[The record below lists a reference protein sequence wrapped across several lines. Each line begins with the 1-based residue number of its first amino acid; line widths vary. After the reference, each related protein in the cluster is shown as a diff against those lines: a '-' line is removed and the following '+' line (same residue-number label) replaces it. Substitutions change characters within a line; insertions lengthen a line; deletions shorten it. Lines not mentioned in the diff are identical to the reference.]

1 MRGNIDSI
9 GDTLTI
15 TAGKYPDRTAMVNY
29 GGSSLTYREFN
40 ERVNKLANALIA
52 LGVEKGEKVAYLF
65 LNCSEFLEAHYAV
78 AKSGAVGVPLNF
90 RLTGREL
97 AYQIN
102 NADSVCV
109 VYGPEFAETIDSIR
123 QEVTRV
129 SHFICN
135 GKGGDDVLKY
145 EDLIAAA
152 GPDDPGVE
160 VSLYDENLILYTAG
174 TTGLPKGSVLTHRN
188 HLFNA
193 MTMVMDYGLRGDD
206 ITQIVPPLYHS
217 ASLNGFAITSV
228 LLGAKMVIHKQFSPQ
243 EMLQA
248 IQDQKITCTW
258 GPATIWRMVI
268 GHPDIDKY
276 DTSSIRLLVNGAMY
290 MPAEMRKEVLS
301 HFPNAVMG
309 DTYGM
314 TEASPCTT
322 ILRPED
328 VLRKPATVGVPL
340 TVCDVKIFNDRGEE
354 VPRGSI
360 GEIVNRG
367 NFMKSYY
374 KNDEATAESIK
385 GGWFYTGDLGIKD
398 EEGFITLVDRKKD
411 MIVSGG
417 ENVYSKE
424 VEEVIAGY
432 PDVFETAVIGLPD
445 EKWGE
450 VVTTVI
456 APMPGKQIKSED
468 IIEYCRKNLAGY
480 KCPRIV
486 KFVESLPKNPAG
498 KIVKRELKE
507 MFSGVTNPK

>member
-1 MRGNIDSI
+1 MRGNIDNI
-9 GDTLTI
+9 GDTLTL
-15 TAGKYPDRTAMVNY
+15 TAGKYPDRTAIINY

-40 ERVNKLANALIA
+40 ERVNRLGNALMD
-52 LGVEKGEKVAYLF
+52 LGVNKGEKIAYLF
-65 LNCSEFLEAHYAV
+65 LNGNKFLEAHYAV
-78 AKSGAVGVPLNF
+78 AKIGAVGVPLNF
-90 RLTGREL
+90 RLVGREL
-97 AYQIN
+97 AFQIN
-102 NADSVCV
+102 NADTICI

-123 QEVTRV
+123 QEVTGV
-129 SHFICN
+129 SHFICDGN
-135 GKGGDDVLKY
+135 GGDNALKY

-152 GPDDPGVE
+152 GSDDPDVE
-160 VSLYDENLILYTAG
+160 ISLYDENLILYTAG
-174 TTGLPKGSVLTHRN
+174 TTGLPKGSVLTHKN

-193 MTMVMDYGLRGDD
+193 MSMVMDYGFRDGD
-206 ITQIVPPLYHS
+206 IFQIIPPLYHS
-217 ASLNGFAITSV
+217 ASLNAFAITSV
-228 LLGAKMVIHKQFSPQ
+228 LLGAKMAIHKQFNPQ
-243 EMLQA
+243 EMLRA
-248 IQDQKITCTW
+248 IQDEKITCTW

-276 DTSSIRLLVNGAMY
+276 DTSSLRLLINGAMY
-290 MPAEMRKEVLS
+290 MPAEMRKDVLS

-328 VLRKPATVGVPL
+328 VLKKPASVGVPL

-354 VPRGSI
+354 VPRGEV

-367 NFMKSYY
+367 NFMKGYY

-385 GGWFYTGDLGIKD
+385 SGWFYTGDLGIKD
-398 EEGFITLVDRKKD
+398 EEGFIALVDRKKD
-411 MIVSGG
+411 MIVTGG

-432 PDVFETAVIGLPD
+432 PGVFETAVIGLPD

-450 VVTTVI
+450 IVMAVI
-456 APMPGKQIKSED
+456 APIPGKEIGEEK
-468 IIEYCRKNLAGY
+468 IIDHCRKNLAGY
-480 KCPRIV
+480 KCPKIV
-486 KFVESLPKNPAG
+486 KFIEALPKSPAG

-507 MFSGVTNPK
+507 MFSTS